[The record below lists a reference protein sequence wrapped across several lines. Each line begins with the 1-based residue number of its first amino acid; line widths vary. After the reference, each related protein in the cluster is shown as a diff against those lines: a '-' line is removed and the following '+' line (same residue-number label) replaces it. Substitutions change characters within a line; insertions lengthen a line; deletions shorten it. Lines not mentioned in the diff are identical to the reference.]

1 MCNSELRSFEK
12 HLAEF
17 RARDTQIVAI
27 SVDSNEE
34 SRALCQSQGYTF
46 PILSDSKAEVIRA
59 YGVLDAQWGEDG
71 QDIAR
76 PAEFLV
82 DQAGTIRWVNLTEN
96 LLARLR
102 PDTVLRV
109 IDGLSMTPSDGNRGA
124 KLRKMIPF
132 SATRVGRSHRAEG

>member
-1 MCNSELRSFEK
+1 M
-12 HLAEF
+12 EF

-34 SRALCQSQGYTF
+34 SRKLGQSQGYTF
-46 PILSDSKAEVIRA
+46 PFLSDSRAETIRA
-59 YGVLDAQWGEDG
+59 YGVLHAKGGEDG

-82 DQAGTIRWVNLTEN
+82 DQAGTIQWVNLAEN

-109 IDGLSMTPSDGNRGA
+109 IDAMAAPTPVR
-124 KLRKMIPF
+124 
-132 SATRVGRSHRAEG
+132 

>member
-1 MCNSELRSFEK
+1 MRSFEK

-34 SRALCQSQGYTF
+34 SRKLCQSQGYTF
-46 PILSDSKAEVIRA
+46 PFLSDSRAETIRA
-59 YGVLDAQWGEDG
+59 YGVLHAKGGEDG

-82 DQAGTIRWVNLTEN
+82 DQAGTIQWVNLAEN

-102 PDTVLRV
+102 PDTALRV
-109 IDGLSMTPSDGNRGA
+109 IDAMSGPTPV
-124 KLRKMIPF
+124 P
-132 SATRVGRSHRAEG
+132 

>member
-1 MCNSELRSFEK
+1 M
-12 HLAEF
+12 
-17 RARDTQIVAI
+17 AI

-59 YGVLDAQWGEDG
+59 YGVLHAHGGEDG

-109 IDGLSMTPSDGNRGA
+109 IDGLSMTPTDGNRGA
-124 KLRKMIPF
+124 KLKKLRNIIPF
-132 SATRVGRSHRAEG
+132 SATPVANLIELKRMK